1 MQRIRCLLALF
12 ALEATGF
19 AGPASAVAQN
29 PADDWRPRTL
39 PLYGVSYSP
48 EVGLLLGAGLV
59 HTRYAFR
66 ALPPS
71 TRLTAAAAYATGAR
85 TYRITLA
92 GEFRRPLAPATVAV
106 DLYASGLEIVRY
118 YGLGNATV
126 ASGPDSVYQVRQTQF
141 AIAPTLSVPLA
152 ARLRLAAGVMV
163 KHARTHADSGTLL
176 FAAGPAYGSG
186 FGAAGVRTLLEL
198 DTRDHP
204 TAATSGLH
212 LVIAAQWYPALWDAV
227 RPFGSLS
234 AEAATYASTGDPPR
248 ATLALRAGLAG
259 VSGTVPFHELVY
271 IGGGTTVRGYP
282 EQRFAGR
289 SGAYAN
295 AELRLR
301 VGWLSVGDVG
311 VLGLADAGR
320 VWGEDDASRRWHAA
334 GGGGLWFA
342 LRHRRAST
350 VSVTWARG
358 TEHPAL
364 YVRVGFMF

>member
-1 MQRIRCLLALF
+1 MSPARCLLALS
-12 ALEATGF
+12 ALGATGL
-19 AGPASAVAQN
+19 AGQRSGS
-29 PADDWRPRTL
+29 DEWRPRTV
-39 PLYGVSYSP
+39 PLYGVGYSP
-48 EVGLLLGAGLV
+48 EVGLLVGAGLM

-85 TYRITLA
+85 TYRVNFA

-106 DLYASGLEIVRY
+106 DLYASGLEILRF
-118 YGLGNATV
+118 YGLGNAST

-141 AIAPTLSVPLA
+141 AIAPTVSMPLA
-152 ARLRLAAGVMV
+152 TRLRLAVGLMV
-163 KHARTHADSGTLL
+163 KHARTGPDSGSLL
-176 FAAGPAYGSG
+176 FAAGPTYGTGG
-186 FGAAGVRTLLEL
+186 FGAAGARTLLEL

-234 AEAATYASTGDPPR
+234 AEAVTYASTGDPPR

-289 SGAYAN
+289 SGAYTN

-342 LRHRRAST
+342 VHHRRAST

-358 TEHPAL
+358 SEHPAL

>member
-1 MQRIRCLLALF
+1 VSPARCLLALS
-12 ALEATGF
+12 ALGATGL
-19 AGPASAVAQN
+19 AGQRSGS
-29 PADDWRPRTL
+29 DEWRPRTV
-39 PLYGVSYSP
+39 PLYGVGYSP
-48 EVGLLLGAGLV
+48 EVGLLVGAGLM

-85 TYRITLA
+85 TYRVNFA

-106 DLYASGLEIVRY
+106 DLYASGLEILRF
-118 YGLGNATV
+118 YGLGNAST

-141 AIAPTLSVPLA
+141 AIAPTVSVPLA
-152 ARLRLAAGVMV
+152 ARLRFAAGTIV
-163 KHARTHADSGTLL
+163 KHAHTHPDSGSLL
-176 FAAGPAYGSG
+176 LAAGPAYGSG
-186 FGAAGVRTLLEL
+186 DFGTAGARTLLEL

-204 TAATSGLH
+204 TTATSGLH

-234 AEAATYASTGDPPR
+234 AEAVTYASTGDPPR

-271 IGGGTTVRGYP
+271 IGGGTTLRGYP

-342 LRHRRAST
+342 VHHRRAST

-358 TEHPAL
+358 SEHPAL

>member
-1 MQRIRCLLALF
+1 MSLARCLLALSI
-12 ALEATGF
+12 LGATGL
-19 AGPASAVAQN
+19 AGQRNGS
-29 PADDWRPRTL
+29 DEWRPRTV
-39 PLYGVSYSP
+39 PLYGLSYSP
-48 EVGLLLGAGLV
+48 EVGVLVGAGLV

-85 TYRITLA
+85 TYRVTLA

-106 DLYASGLEIVRY
+106 DLYASGLEILRF
-118 YGLGNATV
+118 YGLGNASV
-126 ASGPDSVYQVRQTQF
+126 ASGPDSVCQVRQTQF

-163 KHARTHADSGTLL
+163 KHARTHADSGALL

-186 FGAAGVRTLLEL
+186 DFGAAGVRTLLEL

-204 TAATSGLH
+204 TAATGGLH

-271 IGGGTTVRGYP
+271 IGGGTTLRGYP

-334 GGGGLWFA
+334 GGGGLWLA
-342 LRHRRAST
+342 LRHRRANT
-350 VSVTWARG
+350 VTVTWARG